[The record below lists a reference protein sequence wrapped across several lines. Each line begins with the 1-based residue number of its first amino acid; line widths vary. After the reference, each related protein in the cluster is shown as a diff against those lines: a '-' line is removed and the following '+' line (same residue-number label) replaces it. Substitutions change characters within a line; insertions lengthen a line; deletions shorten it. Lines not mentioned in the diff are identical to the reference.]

1 MGQRLVFKCVKG
13 DKRFATIYYHW
24 SGYTQ
29 SIYYEAAELVA
40 YLRSHGYTGKESIET
55 LQKMLLDY
63 LEARGGGVSWSK
75 DDNGHFYEIEEW
87 QKRGI
92 DPTKDIS
99 RNNGLLDITDKGMR
113 NSEYWAEA
121 LEEFNFSDET
131 FTNNEFYHEGRG
143 EFEID
148 DKEYKTLPKWE
159 PDGRYVGTIKWDDAR
174 DACEW
179 FEKLPR
185 VDGVILGVDEEG
197 LLVTGLE

>member
-1 MGQRLVFKCVKG
+1 MGQRLVFKCMKG

-63 LEARGGGVSWSK
+63 LEARGGGVSWGK
-75 DDNGHFYEIEEW
+75 DDNGYLYEIEEW
-87 QKRGI
+87 HTRGVH
-92 DPTKDIS
+92 PKHDIS
-99 RNNGLLDITDKGMR
+99 RNNGMLDITDKGMR

-131 FTNNEFYHEGRG
+131 FTNNEFYHEERG
-143 EFEID
+143 EFEVD
-148 DKEYKTLPKWE
+148 DEEYKTLPKWKS
-159 PDGRYVGTIKWDDAR
+159 DSRYVGTIKWDDAR
-174 DACEW
+174 DAGEW